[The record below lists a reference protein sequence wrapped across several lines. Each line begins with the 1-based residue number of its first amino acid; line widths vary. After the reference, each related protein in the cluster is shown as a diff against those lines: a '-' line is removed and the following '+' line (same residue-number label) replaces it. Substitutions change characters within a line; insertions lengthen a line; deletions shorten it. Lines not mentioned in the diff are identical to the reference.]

1 MGNPTYWERK
11 VSLLAFRQVL
21 TKILPA
27 ACIQLH
33 NYDLFEKAWLN
44 LSLLP
49 QNSDYL
55 PERLSPR
62 ITCQVS
68 PFLTKMSKNCFTLQV
83 WTVLVWIFIRNP
95 GDGGKSYSTRRN
107 VLIFPIRKIPRNR
120 FKTFAIKS
128 LISCPSKSNVQV
140 ITLCNLHL

>member
-1 MGNPTYWERK
+1 MGNPTYWEKK

-33 NYDLFEKAWLN
+33 NYHLFQKAWLK
-44 LSLLP
+44 LIP
-49 QNSDYL
+49 IVQNSDYL
-55 PERLSPR
+55 PGRVSPR

-68 PFLTKMSKNCFTLQV
+68 LFLTKMSKNCFTLQV
-83 WTVLVWIFIRNP
+83 WTVQVWIFIRSP
-95 GDGGKSYSTRRN
+95 GDGGKSYPTRRN

-128 LISCPSKSNVQV
+128 LISCPSNSNFQV